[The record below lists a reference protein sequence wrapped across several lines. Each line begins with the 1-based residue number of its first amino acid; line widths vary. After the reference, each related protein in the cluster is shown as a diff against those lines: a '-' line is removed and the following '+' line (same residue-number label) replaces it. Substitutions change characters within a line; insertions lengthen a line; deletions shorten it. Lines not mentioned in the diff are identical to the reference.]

1 MCMLAEAGGLAFL
14 SGIVGMDAARGHGAR
29 GGIAQQARAIVDELT
44 HRLAL
49 VKAGLERVAHL
60 TIYVDD
66 ISAFNDVAPVL
77 ERAFGKRRPALAV
90 LEVPRSAPVRS
101 ARMQAVAIAWLGEG
115 SPVATAA

>member
-1 MCMLAEAGGLAFL
+1 
-14 SGIVGMDAARGHGAR
+14 
-29 GGIAQQARAIVDELT
+29 
-44 HRLAL
+44 
-49 VKAGLERVAHL
+49 
-60 TIYVDD
+60 
-66 ISAFNDVAPVL
+66 VL

>member
-1 MCMLAEAGGLAFL
+1 MLAEAGGLAFL
-14 SGIVGMDAARGHGAR
+14 SGIVAADAARGNAAH
-29 GGIAQQARAIVDELT
+29 GGIAQEARAIVGELT
-44 HRLAL
+44 RRLAL
-49 VKAGLERVAHL
+49 AKAGLERVVHL

-66 ISAFNDVAPVL
+66 IAAFSVVAPVL

-90 LEVPRSAPVRS
+90 LEVPRPAPVRS